1 MKAKIY
7 TTQTC
12 PFCNMAKE
20 YLEKKGVEVQ
30 EIDVSASHKKAE
42 EMIKKSGQMG
52 VPVIEIAGE
61 IIKGFDVPRIE
72 EVLKKKTKG
81 K

>member
-7 TTQTC
+7 TTQIC
-12 PFCNMAKE
+12 PFCTMAKE

-42 EMIKKSGQMG
+42 EMIRKSGQTG
-52 VPVIEIAGE
+52 VPVIDIDGE